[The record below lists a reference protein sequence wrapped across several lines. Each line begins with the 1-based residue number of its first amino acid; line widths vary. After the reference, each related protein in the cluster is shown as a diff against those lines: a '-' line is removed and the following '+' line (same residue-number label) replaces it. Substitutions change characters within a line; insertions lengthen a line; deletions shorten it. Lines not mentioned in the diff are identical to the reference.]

1 MPNREPA
8 HNSRPGAA
16 PSRTPDSRPAGY
28 DEIIGGDLVVEYSR
42 EGRRGR
48 RTGGVSVLGAFF
60 VAIFAQVLT
69 LGTVVGLAI
78 SFPNETSAL
87 ISEVRVM
94 LARQAPNRPTMARS
108 EIRDVVGGESQRL
121 AILRL
126 EDRAISRR
134 DRQAWEELEA
144 CMARTPSATPDYEA
158 IQASLIRIRLAYQ
171 GLESS
176 APPAL
181 EPREIFPTAATE
193 ADIPLA
199 SLIQVLRDGKQTELK
214 RQRCAFLLQKI
225 SSPAARSALF
235 QSIQEDPSLIVAGQ
249 AFHSFRVL
257 TGYPDTNCFD
267 AESVA
272 RWWSRNAHTS
282 VGQN

>member
-8 HNSRPGAA
+8 PNSRPGVA

-42 EGRRGR
+42 EGRRAR
-48 RTGGVSVLGAFF
+48 RSGGVSVLGAFC
-60 VAIFAQVLT
+60 VAIFAQVFT
-69 LGTVVGLAI
+69 LGAVAGLAI
-78 SFPNETSAL
+78 AFPDETSAL
-87 ISEVRVM
+87 LAEVRV
-94 LARQAPNRPTMARS
+94 LWARQTPNRPTMARS
-108 EIRDVVGGESQRL
+108 ETRGAVEGEPQRL

-171 GLESS
+171 GLESA

-199 SLIQVLRDGKQTELK
+199 SLIQVLRDGKQAELK
-214 RQRCAFLLQKI
+214 RQRCAFLLQKNA
-225 SSPAARSALF
+225 SPAARSALF
-235 QSIQEDPSLIVAGQ
+235 QTIQEDPSLIVAGQ
-249 AFHSFRVL
+249 AFHSFRAL

-267 AESVA
+267 AEAVA